1 MSGIKRVFS
10 DGFNGMVIG
19 FFVTMIIGTI
29 LKQIGNLTPG
39 QIGGLFVLMGK
50 TAISVTGAG
59 VGVGVAYKMNESPL
73 VVISVAITGMIGYSA
88 ASAEPLGAFVAAVA
102 GILVGEMIA
111 DKTSFDLLLTP
122 FLSILVGTIVGR
134 LAGPYIARLV
144 NELAKLIKWGA
155 AQDALIMGIV
165 VAVLMCLAA
174 VFPIHVAALGAS
186 LKMSGLACGAATIG
200 VCCSMIGFAVASYRE
215 NKTGGLFT
223 QGIGTSMLQF
233 PNLFHNPLILIPPVV
248 ASAILGPV
256 SVCLLKMTNS
266 AAGCGMGT
274 RGFAGQI
281 SAYYKMAGNKGT
293 VATMLLIFMMHI
305 ILPGV
310 ISLGLSELLRKMK
323 WIKGGDMRID
333 V

>member
-1 MSGIKRVFS
+1 MDGIKRVFS

-19 FFVTMIIGTI
+19 FFVTMILGTI

-39 QIGGLFVLMGK
+39 QIGDLFVTMGK
-50 TAISVTGAG
+50 AAISVTGAG
-59 VGVGVAYKMNESPL
+59 VGIGVAYKMNESPL
-73 VVISVAITGMIGYSA
+73 VVISAAITGMVGYSA
-88 ASAEPLGAFVAAVA
+88 ASSEPLGAFVAAVA
-102 GILVGEMIA
+102 GILIGEMIA

-122 FLSILVGTIVGR
+122 FVSILVGTLAGYF
-134 LAGPYIARLV
+134 AGPYIARMV

-155 AQDALIMGIV
+155 AQDSLVMGIV

-174 VFPIHVAALGAS
+174 VFPIHVSALGAS

-256 SVCLLKMTNS
+256 SVCFFRMTNS

-310 ISLGLSELLRKMK
+310 ISLGVSELLRKIN
-323 WIKGGDMRID
+323 WIKGGDMKLRD
-333 V
+333 

>member
-1 MSGIKRVFS
+1 MSGVKRVFS

-19 FFVTMIIGTI
+19 FFVTMILGTI

-39 QIGGLFVLMGK
+39 QIGDFFVLMGK

-59 VGVGVAYKMNESPL
+59 VGVGTAYKMNESPL
-73 VVISVAITGMIGYSA
+73 VVLSAAVTGMIGYSH
-88 ASAEPLGAFVAAVA
+88 ASSEPLGAFVAAVA
-102 GILVGEMIA
+102 GILVGQMIA

-122 FLSILVGTIVGR
+122 FVSIGAGAIVGIWT
-134 LAGPYIARLV
+134 GPYIALLV
-144 NELAKLIKWGA
+144 SKLGDLIRWGA
-155 AQDALIMGIV
+155 VQDKLIMGIV

-174 VFPIHVAALGAS
+174 VFPIHVSALGAS
-186 LKMSGLACGAATIG
+186 LKLSGLACGAATIG

-215 NKTGGLFT
+215 NRTGGLFT

-233 PNLFHNPLILIPPVV
+233 PNLFHNPLILIPPVA
-248 ASAILGPV
+248 ASAILGPI
-256 SVCLLKMTNS
+256 SVCVLKMINT

-281 SAYYKMAGNKGT
+281 SAYYAMAGKKGT
-293 VATMLLIFMMHI
+293 VATMLLIFLMHI

-310 ISLGLSELLRKMK
+310 ISLGVSELLRKIN
-323 WIKGGDMRID
+323 WIKGGDMKIHI
-333 V
+333 